1 MSRNSKNFLRRL
13 RTEQPNRASA
23 GLGSKPAL
31 QIARIMNA
39 EDARVAP
46 AVRRVIPEIAR
57 AIDSIA
63 EALRGGGRLIY
74 VGTGTSGRLGALDA
88 VECAPTFNVDPKMV
102 QFVIAGGTRAL
113 AEAVESD
120 EDSREQGEKAIAK
133 KRPGRN
139 DAVVGIAASGRTPFT
154 VAAVDYARRRGA
166 RTIALTCNHDTSLER
181 AADLAIVVDVGPEVL
196 AGSTRLKAG
205 TAEKMVL
212 NMLSTGAFSRLGYV
226 YGNLMANVRPRNV
239 KLRERGI
246 GIIERVAGV
255 GRERARRVL
264 AEAGNTAVAMVMLK
278 AEVDRRA
285 AEKALRS
292 SQQNVDRAIA
302 LARQLRSG

>member
-1 MSRNSKNFLRRL
+1 
-13 RTEQPNRASA
+13 
-23 GLGSKPAL
+23 
-31 QIARIMNA
+31 
-39 EDARVAP
+39 
-46 AVRRVIPEIAR
+46 
-57 AIDSIA
+57 
-63 EALRGGGRLIY
+63 
-74 VGTGTSGRLGALDA
+74 
-88 VECAPTFNVDPKMV
+88 MV

-166 RTIALTCNHDTSLER
+166 RTIAVTCNHGTPLER
-181 AADLAIVVDVGPEVL
+181 AADLAIIVDVGPEVL

-205 TAEKMVL
+205 TAEKLVL

-239 KLRERGI
+239 KLTERGI

-292 SQQNVDRAIA
+292 AQQNVDRAIA
-302 LARQLRSG
+302 VARQLRSR